1 MYHIKNVMFYYFIIF
16 NHSTFFLAKA
26 KDLYN
31 WFEVIS
37 YPSLINGGGIIIEPS
52 F

>member
-1 MYHIKNVMFYYFIIF
+1 MNNIFDYLIIF
-16 NHSTFFLAKA
+16 YHSVFFLDKIS
-26 KDLYN
+26 DLY
-31 WFEVIS
+31 WGFELMS